1 MTSEQ
6 LTSEQRPW
14 APLPVADWEPTYDTL
29 HMYTQI
35 VGKISLALR
44 PMTNH
49 WWQVALE
56 LSARGLRT
64 AAIPHGAR
72 TFEMEFD
79 FVDHVLHIDADGGE
93 RRTIGLGGPVRDFYL
108 RTMTALDGLGLHVP
122 IWTMPVEVPDPVP
135 FDQDTVHAT
144 YDPAQAER
152 YWHVLCQVE
161 GIFDEFRA
169 GFTGKASPV
178 QFYWGSFDL
187 ATTRYSGRPTDP
199 PPDADTITRFSY
211 TAEQSSLGFWPG
223 GTWLNGARVEQPVFY
238 SYTYPEPPGVRDQPV
253 SPASASFDTGLG
265 EFVLSYDD
273 VRLADDPRQAILDF
287 AQSTYEAGARLQQ
300 WPRDVLEWTP
310 PTPPSYRR
318 ATA

>member
-6 LTSEQRPW
+6 TRW
-14 APLPVADWEPTYDTL
+14 AALPITEWEPTYDTL

-79 FVDHVLHIDADGGE
+79 FLDHALHIDAEGGE
-93 RRTIGLGGPVRDFYL
+93 RRTVALGGPVRDFYAD
-108 RTMTALDGLGLHVP
+108 TMAALDDLGLHVP
-122 IWTMPVEVPDPVP
+122 IWTVPVEVPDPIP

-152 YWHVLCQVE
+152 YWHVLSQVE

-169 GFTGKASPV
+169 LFTGKASPV

-187 ATTRYSGRPTDP
+187 ATTRFSGRPTEP
-199 PPDADTITRFSY
+199 PPGADTITRFSY

-223 GTWLNGARVEQPVFY
+223 GTWINGMRVEQPVFY
-238 SYTYPEPPGVRDQPV
+238 SYTYPEPRGVRSQPV
-253 SPASASFDTGLG
+253 SPASASFDSGLG

-273 VRLADDPRQAILDF
+273 VRLSDDPRQAILDF
-287 AQSTYEAGARLQQ
+287 AQSTYEAGARLQH
-300 WPRDVLEWTP
+300 WPREVLEWTP
-310 PTPPSYRR
+310 PMPPSYRR
-318 ATA
+318 AMT